1 MLIKSPSAG
10 LASVVVFF
18 SAALWGIYWIPL
30 RFLEEQGITG
40 TAAVA
45 VLNMPAILPLLLLVA
60 FQFRA
65 HRGYL
70 NRMLLIGIF
79 TGLAIALYSSGVIY
93 SSVVRATLLFY
104 LTPVWATL
112 IEIFWFKEKA
122 GWSRWMA
129 AVAGLVGMALLLSG
143 EGSAAFNLG
152 DVFAFFSGVC
162 WALGAAMIKRYDTVP
177 LPGMLLS
184 QFCFTVTGALALG
197 LIAGSSYGVSSDVVS
212 EISFAQIMPVLP
224 VTSLIAIGIILPAVL
239 AIFWAQKF
247 LLPGRVGLLMMSE
260 VIVAVASASLLLPEE
275 QMSLIEWSGAALI
288 ISACVLE
295 VLAVPDGGDK
305 TSENKI
311 SEYSESESQKA
322 ELLSVQQAGR

>member
-1 MLIKSPSAG
+1 MLIRSPGAG
-10 LASVVVFF
+10 LASAVVFF

-30 RFLEEQGITG
+30 RFLEEQGISG
-40 TAAVA
+40 TLAVA
-45 VLNMPAILPLLLLVA
+45 VLNMPAILPLLLLVGL
-60 FQFRA
+60 QLRA

-70 NRMLLIGIF
+70 GRMLLIGIF
-79 TGLAIALYSSGVIY
+79 TGMAIALYSSGVIY

-112 IEIFWFKEKA
+112 IEIVWFKEKA
-122 GWSRWMA
+122 GWPRWLA

-143 EGSAAFNLG
+143 EGSAAFNIG
-152 DVFAFFSGVC
+152 DVFGFFSGVC
-162 WALGAAMIKRYDTVP
+162 WAFGAAMIKRYDSVP

-184 QFCFTVTGALALG
+184 QFCFTVAGALLLG
-197 LIAGSSYGVSSDVVS
+197 LIAGAGYSSADYGSESGVSA
-212 EISFAQIMPVLP
+212 EQILAVLP
-224 VTSLIAIGIILPAVL
+224 QTSVIAIGIILPAVL

-275 QMSLIEWSGAALI
+275 HMSLIAWCGAGLI

-295 VLAVPDGGDK
+295 VLSVPDSDPAGLQPAQEGG
-305 TSENKI
+305 
-311 SEYSESESQKA
+311 
-322 ELLSVQQAGR
+322 R

>member
-1 MLIKSPSAG
+1 MLIRSPGAG
-10 LASVVVFF
+10 LASAVVFF

-30 RFLEEQGITG
+30 RFLEEQGISG
-40 TAAVA
+40 TLAVA
-45 VLNMPAILPLLLLVA
+45 VLNMPAILPLLLLVGL
-60 FQFRA
+60 QLRA

-70 NRMLLIGIF
+70 GRMLLIGIF
-79 TGLAIALYSSGVIY
+79 TGMAIALYSSGVIY

-112 IEIFWFKEKA
+112 IEIVWFKEKA
-122 GWSRWMA
+122 GWPRWLA

-143 EGSAAFNLG
+143 EGSAAFNIG
-152 DVFAFFSGVC
+152 DVFGFFSGIC
-162 WALGAAMIKRYDTVP
+162 WAFGAAMIKRYDSVP

-184 QFCFTVTGALALG
+184 QFCFTVTGALLLG
-197 LIAGSSYGVSSDVVS
+197 LIAGAGYSSAGYGSEGGVSA
-212 EISFAQIMPVLP
+212 EQILAVLP
-224 VTSLIAIGIILPAVL
+224 QTSVIAIGIILPAVL

-275 QMSLIEWSGAALI
+275 HMSLIAWCGAGLI

-295 VLAVPDGGDK
+295 VLSVPDSDPAGLQPAQEGG
-305 TSENKI
+305 
-311 SEYSESESQKA
+311 
-322 ELLSVQQAGR
+322 R

>member
-1 MLIKSPSAG
+1 MLIRSPGVG
-10 LASVVVFF
+10 LASAVVFF
-18 SAALWGIYWIPL
+18 SAALWGVYWIPL

-40 TAAVA
+40 TTAVA
-45 VLNMPAILPLLLLVA
+45 VLNMPAILPLLVLVGL
-60 FQFRA
+60 QLGR
-65 HRGYL
+65 HRGYM

-79 TGLAIALYSSGVIY
+79 TGMAIALYSSGVIY

-122 GWSRWMA
+122 GWPRWLA
-129 AVAGLVGMALLLSG
+129 AGAGLVGMALLLSG
-143 EGSAAFNLG
+143 EGSAAFNIG

-162 WALGAAMIKRYDTVP
+162 WAFGAAMIKRYDTVP

-184 QFCFTVTGALALG
+184 QFCFTVTGALLLG
-197 LIAGSSYGVSSDVVS
+197 VIAGNSFGAADAVSA
-212 EISFAQIMPVLP
+212 EQILTVLP
-224 VTSLIAIGIILPAVL
+224 QTSLIAIGIILPAVL

-275 QMSLIEWSGAALI
+275 QMNLTEWSGAALI

-295 VLAVPDGGDK
+295 VLGVSDTEPATGGR
-305 TSENKI
+305 
-311 SEYSESESQKA
+311 QM
-322 ELLSVQQAGR
+322 SV